1 MDLDYVKNAVD
12 SVVREVSKAVIG
24 YDLEVRL
31 LFGCLLVGG
40 HVLVEGFPG
49 LAKTSLAKAFARTLG
64 LSFSRVQFTPDLLPS
79 DITGSLIFNPR
90 VGDFEVRLGPIFAN
104 IVLADEI
111 NRAPPKVQSALLEA
125 MQEGQVTIAGK
136 PHELPKPFMVI
147 ATQNP
152 IELEGTYPLP
162 EAQLDRFTIR
172 ILMNYPSYDDEV
184 LIVKDTRLG
193 RVDLVNKVVDS
204 QDILDA
210 MKLVDKVRM
219 DESIARYIVSI
230 VRATRSHPKVRLG
243 ASPRAAQMLGKLAR
257 AWALLDGRDYVIPD
271 DVKQLAPYVLNH
283 RIIVTNDDP
292 LRVINEILEKTPTPM
307 MAKALGM
314 GYSNE

>member
-24 YDLEVRL
+24 YDLEVKL

-162 EAQLDRFTIR
+162 EAQLDRFTVRIR
-172 ILMNYPSYDDEV
+172 LSYPSEDVEFRIASDIELGNVNLVNTVLSRDD
-184 LIVKDTRLG
+184 IVKMQSLVKSV
-193 RVDLVNKVVDS
+193 RVDDS
-204 QDILDA
+204 IT
-210 MKLVDKVRM
+210 
-219 DESIARYIVSI
+219 RYIVRL
-230 VRATRSHPKVRLG
+230 VRGTRSMRDVKIG
-243 ASPRAAQMLGKLAR
+243 ASPRAAQTLGKLVR
-257 AWALLDGRDYVIPD
+257 AWALINGRDYVIPD

-283 RIIVTNDDP
+283 RIITVGTDP
-292 LRVINEILEKTPTPM
+292 NIVIRQLIQQTPTPLM
-307 MAKALGM
+307 E
-314 GYSNE
+314 NVIRRT

>member
-1 MDLDYVKNAVD
+1 MDLNYVKDAVN
-12 SVVREVSKAVIG
+12 SIVKEVSKAVIG
-24 YDLEVRL
+24 YELEVRL
-31 LFGCLLVGG
+31 LFACLLVGG
-40 HVLVEGFPG
+40 HVLIEGFPG

-64 LSFSRVQFTPDLLPS
+64 LSFSRIQFTPDLLPS
-79 DITGSLIFNPR
+79 DITGSLIFNPK

-162 EAQLDRFTIR
+162 EAQLDRFMIR
-172 ILMNYPSYDDEV
+172 IRLGYPSEDIELDIARNIELGNVNIVNTVLGKDDILKMQSLV
-184 LIVKDTRLG
+184 HTV
-193 RVDLVNKVVDS
+193 RVDDS
-204 QDILDA
+204 I
-210 MKLVDKVRM
+210 
-219 DESIARYIVSI
+219 IRYIVKL
-230 VRATRSHPKVRLG
+230 VRGTRAMRGVRLG
-243 ASPRAAQMLGKLAR
+243 ASPRAAQMLSKLVR
-257 AWALLDGRDYVIPD
+257 AWALINGRNYVIPD

-283 RIIVTNDDP
+283 RIITTGVDP
-292 LRVINEILEKTPTPM
+292 GLVIRQLIQQTPTPLM
-307 MAKALGM
+307 ENVLRK
-314 GYSNE
+314 S

>member
-1 MDLDYVKNAVD
+1 
-12 SVVREVSKAVIG
+12 
-24 YDLEVRL
+24 
-31 LFGCLLVGG
+31 
-40 HVLVEGFPG
+40 
-49 LAKTSLAKAFARTLG
+49 
-64 LSFSRVQFTPDLLPS
+64 
-79 DITGSLIFNPR
+79 
-90 VGDFEVRLGPIFAN
+90 
-104 IVLADEI
+104 
-111 NRAPPKVQSALLEA
+111 
-125 MQEGQVTIAGK
+125 VTIAGK
-136 PHELPKPFMVI
+136 PHEIPKPNMII

-210 MKLVDKVRM
+210 MKLVDKVRI

>member
-1 MDLDYVKNAVD
+1 MDYKELQNIVHTVTE
-12 SVVREVSKAVIG
+12 EVSKALVG
-24 YDLEVRL
+24 VRNEVRL

-49 LAKTSLAKAFARTLG
+49 LAKTSLARAFARTLG

-136 PHELPKPFMVI
+136 PHELPKPNMII

-162 EAQLDRFTIR
+162 EAQLDRFTVRIR
-172 ILMNYPSYDDEV
+172 LSYPSEDVEFRIANDIELGNVNLVNTVLSKDD
-184 LIVKDTRLG
+184 IVKMQSLVKSVK
-193 RVDLVNKVVDS
+193 VDDS
-204 QDILDA
+204 IT
-210 MKLVDKVRM
+210 
-219 DESIARYIVSI
+219 RYIVRL
-230 VRATRSHPKVRLG
+230 VRGTRGMRDVKIG
-243 ASPRAAQMLGKLAR
+243 ASPRAAQTLGKLVR
-257 AWALLDGRDYVIPD
+257 AWALINGRDYVIPD

-283 RIIVTNDDP
+283 RIITVGTDP
-292 LRVINEILEKTPTPM
+292 NIVIRQLIQQTPTPLM
-307 MAKALGM
+307 ENVIRRA
-314 GYSNE
+314 

>member
-1 MDLDYVKNAVD
+1 MNLDYVKNAVD

-49 LAKTSLAKAFARTLG
+49 LAKTSLARAFARTLG

-162 EAQLDRFTIR
+162 EAQLDRFTVRIR
-172 ILMNYPSYDDEV
+172 LSYPSEDVEFRIANDIELGNVNLVNTVLSKDD
-184 LIVKDTRLG
+184 IVKMQSLVKSVK
-193 RVDLVNKVVDS
+193 VDDS
-204 QDILDA
+204 IT
-210 MKLVDKVRM
+210 
-219 DESIARYIVSI
+219 RYIVRL
-230 VRATRSHPKVRLG
+230 VRGTRGMRDVKIG
-243 ASPRAAQMLGKLAR
+243 ASPRAAQTLGKLVR
-257 AWALLDGRDYVIPD
+257 AWALINGRDYVIPD

-283 RIIVTNDDP
+283 RIITVGTDP
-292 LRVINEILEKTPTPM
+292 NIVIRQLIQQTPTPLM
-307 MAKALGM
+307 ENVIRRA
-314 GYSNE
+314 

>member
-1 MDLDYVKNAVD
+1 MDLNYVKDAVN
-12 SVVREVSKAVIG
+12 SIVKEVSKAVIG
-24 YDLEVRL
+24 YELEVRL
-31 LFGCLLVGG
+31 LFACLLVGG
-40 HVLVEGFPG
+40 HVLIEGFPG

-64 LSFSRVQFTPDLLPS
+64 LSFSRIQFTPDLLPS

-162 EAQLDRFTIR
+162 EAQLDRFMIR
-172 ILMNYPSYDDEV
+172 IRLGYPSEDIELDIARNIELGNVNIVNTVLGKDDILKMQSLV
-184 LIVKDTRLG
+184 HTV
-193 RVDLVNKVVDS
+193 RVDDS
-204 QDILDA
+204 I
-210 MKLVDKVRM
+210 
-219 DESIARYIVSI
+219 IRYIVKL
-230 VRATRSHPKVRLG
+230 VRGTRAMRDVRLG
-243 ASPRAAQMLGKLAR
+243 ASPRAAQMLSKLVR
-257 AWALLDGRDYVIPD
+257 AWALINGRDYVIPD

-283 RIIVTNDDP
+283 RIITTGVDP
-292 LRVINEILEKTPTPM
+292 GLVIRQLIQQTPTPLM
-307 MAKALGM
+307 ENVLRK
-314 GYSNE
+314 S

>member
-1 MDLDYVKNAVD
+1 MNLDYVKNAVD

-49 LAKTSLAKAFARTLG
+49 LAKTSLARAFARTLG

-136 PHELPKPFMVI
+136 PHEIPKPNMII

-162 EAQLDRFTIR
+162 EAQLDRFTVRIR
-172 ILMNYPSYDDEV
+172 LSYPSEDVEFRIANDIELGNVNLVNTVLSKDD
-184 LIVKDTRLG
+184 IVKMQSLVKSVK
-193 RVDLVNKVVDS
+193 VDDS
-204 QDILDA
+204 IT
-210 MKLVDKVRM
+210 
-219 DESIARYIVSI
+219 RYIVRL
-230 VRATRSHPKVRLG
+230 VRGTRGMRDVKIG
-243 ASPRAAQMLGKLAR
+243 ASPRAAQTLGKLVR
-257 AWALLDGRDYVIPD
+257 AWALINGRDYVIPD

-283 RIIVTNDDP
+283 RIITVGTDP
-292 LRVINEILEKTPTPM
+292 NIVIRQLIQQTPTPLM
-307 MAKALGM
+307 ENVIRRA
-314 GYSNE
+314 

>member
-1 MDLDYVKNAVD
+1 MNLDYVKNAVD

-49 LAKTSLAKAFARTLG
+49 LAKTSLARAFARTLG

-136 PHELPKPFMVI
+136 PHELPKPNMII

-162 EAQLDRFTIR
+162 EAQLDRFTVRIR
-172 ILMNYPSYDDEV
+172 LSYPSEDVEFRIANDIELGNVNLVNTVLSKDD
-184 LIVKDTRLG
+184 IVKMQSLVKSVK
-193 RVDLVNKVVDS
+193 VDDS
-204 QDILDA
+204 IT
-210 MKLVDKVRM
+210 
-219 DESIARYIVSI
+219 RYIVRL
-230 VRATRSHPKVRLG
+230 VRGTRGMRDVKIG
-243 ASPRAAQMLGKLAR
+243 ASPRAAQTLGKLVR
-257 AWALLDGRDYVIPD
+257 AWALINGRDYVIPD

-283 RIIVTNDDP
+283 RIITVGTDP
-292 LRVINEILEKTPTPM
+292 NIVIRQLIQQTPTPLM
-307 MAKALGM
+307 ENVIRRA
-314 GYSNE
+314 

>member
-136 PHELPKPFMVI
+136 PHELPKPNMII

-162 EAQLDRFTIR
+162 EAQLDRFTVRIR
-172 ILMNYPSYDDEV
+172 LSYPSEDVEFRIANDIELGNVNLVNTVLSRDD
-184 LIVKDTRLG
+184 IVKMQSLVKSVK
-193 RVDLVNKVVDS
+193 VDDS
-204 QDILDA
+204 IT
-210 MKLVDKVRM
+210 
-219 DESIARYIVSI
+219 RYIVRL
-230 VRATRSHPKVRLG
+230 VRGTRGMRDVKIG
-243 ASPRAAQMLGKLAR
+243 ASPRAAQTLGKLVR
-257 AWALLDGRDYVIPD
+257 AWALINGRDYVIPD

-283 RIIVTNDDP
+283 RIITVGTDP
-292 LRVINEILEKTPTPM
+292 NIVIRQLIQQTPTPLM
-307 MAKALGM
+307 E
-314 GYSNE
+314 NVIRRT